1 MLMTE
6 KQHGSVT
13 FTRCWLYNVL
23 IVIIMS
29 TQLPTAVIY
38 AQMHDYNWI
47 LGYGGGPGTPV
58 NDSFGLSILSFKDE
72 TLHIASNEEKG
83 SMFFDANNVSYSDKW
98 GSFICSFNGK
108 GVYNKEHVSMFNGDE
123 WFDGDFSAGWF
134 YPQSGLMLPFPEDSS
149 RAALINTQTNRYEIG
164 GQMIGVGENIYFS
177 EIDQSGAEGLGA
189 VVVRKELLLS
199 DTLDIGKLSACRHAN
214 GRDWWI
220 IMPEFDSNRFYR
232 YLLTPSGIRLEG
244 IQEIGDVVPSGVG
257 QAFFSPDGTKHIR
270 FNGISL
276 EDGEYTTIYDFNRCT
291 GLLSDFRQFN
301 YPAYGVG
308 PGAVISKNS
317 RYLYTMSSINLY
329 QYDLWTE
336 DIESTRT
343 LVAEYD
349 GHLDFLPTTFF
360 QGQLAPDGKI
370 YIASNNGVTSLHV
383 IHNPDAD
390 CPDCRIEQHGIELPT
405 FNAFSIPNQPN
416 YRLGPI
422 DGSPCDTLGIDNIP
436 LARWRYEQDTLEPFQ
451 VQFYDLSD
459 YEPAEWLW
467 DFGDGSTSTD
477 TLPQHTFPGY
487 GTYEVCL
494 TVSNANGSGT
504 QCKELEFTMPTST
517 AEEEQAEAS
526 ATAFPNPFQERFS
539 LSLRPGWLPVDAWV
553 EVYDAVGRRVHRQ
566 PLRAGV
572 NGVELAGQA
581 GGVYVWRVVQSGQV
595 LGVGKIVKW

>member
-1 MLMTE
+1 MSTE
-6 KQHGSVT
+6 IKVILSQPSIG
-13 FTRCWLYNVL
+13 FTYSGLVL
-23 IVIIMS
+23 ISLFSFWFVNPVFS
-29 TQLPTAVIY
+29 QL
-38 AQMHDYNWI
+38 HDYNWI
-47 LGYGGGPGTPV
+47 LGYDGGPDMPIG
-58 NDSFGLSILSFKDE
+58 DSFGLSILTFTEEKLAIVAE
-72 TLHIASNEEKG
+72 EEKG
-83 SMFFDANNVSYSDKW
+83 GMFFNTNNASYSNRA
-98 GSFICSFNGK
+98 GILFCSFNGK
-108 GVYNKEHVSMFNGDE
+108 GVYNKDHAAMVNGDE
-123 WFDGDFSAGWF
+123 WFDGDFSAGWL
-134 YPQSGLMLPFPEDSS
+134 YPQSGLILPFPEDSS

-232 YLLTPSGIRLEG
+232 YLLRPSGIALDG
-244 IQEIGDVVPSGVG
+244 IQEIGGIVPSGVG
-257 QAFFSPDGTKHIR
+257 QALFSPDGSKHIR
-270 FNGISL
+270 FNAIS
-276 EDGEYTTIYDFNRCT
+276 EQAGEYTTIYDFDRCT
-291 GLLSDFRQFN
+291 GLLSNFRQFN
-301 YPAYGVG
+301 YPVG
-308 PGAVISKNS
+308 GSGGGAFISKNA
-317 RYLYTMSSINLY
+317 RYLYTSSTTTLY
-329 QYDLWTE
+329 QYDLWAE
-336 DIESTRT
+336 DIEATRT
-343 LVAEYD
+343 LVAVYD

-459 YEPAEWLW
+459 YEPTEWLW

-504 QCKELEFTMPTST
+504 QCKELEFTMPNST

-539 LSLRPGWLPVDAWV
+539 LSLRPGWLPVDAWL
-553 EVYDAVGRRVHRQ
+553 EVYDAVGRRVRRQ

>member
-1 MLMTE
+1 MAE
-6 KQHGSVT
+6 KQQGSVT
-13 FTRCWLYNVL
+13 LGNSWLYNIL
-23 IVIIMS
+23 VIIVVCI
-29 TQLPTAVIY
+29 QLPTTTIS
-38 AQMHDYNWI
+38 AQLHDYNWV

-72 TLHIASNEEKG
+72 TLHIESNEEEG
-83 SMFFDANNVSYSDKW
+83 SMLFDANNVGYSSDSGKL
-98 GSFICSFNGK
+98 FCTFNGE
-108 GVYNKEHVSMFNGDE
+108 GVYSSNHEIMQGGDE
-123 WFDGDFSAGWF
+123 WYQEELDLGWAF
-134 YPQSGLMLPFPEDSS
+134 PQSGLVLPLPGNADKLVLLNTEVD
-149 RAALINTQTNRYEIG
+149 LIEVEG
-164 GQMIGVGENIYFS
+164 VLKVVGENLFYS
-177 EIDQSGAEGLGA
+177 EIDKTAAEGKGA
-189 VVVRKELLLS
+189 VTLRKELLLNG
-199 DTLDIGKLSACRHAN
+199 TLDVGKLSACRHAN
-214 GRDWWI
+214 GRDWWVI
-220 IMPEFDSNRFYR
+220 LPAFNSNRYYR
-232 YLLTPSGIRLEG
+232 YFLTPAGIELIG
-244 IQEIGDVVPSGVG
+244 IQEVGEAVPTGLG
-257 QAFFSPDGTKHIR
+257 QALFSPDGTKHVR
-270 FNGISL
+270 YNGISSTAG
-276 EDGEYTTIYDFNRCT
+276 DYVTIYDFDRCT
-291 GLLSDFRQFN
+291 GLLSNFRQGN
-301 YPAYGVG
+301 YEKEGTG
-308 PGAVISKNS
+308 GGATISKNS
-317 RYLYTMSSINLY
+317 RYLYIMASLDLY
-329 QYDLWTE
+329 QYDLLAE
-336 DIESTRT
+336 DIEATRT
-343 LVAEYD
+343 LVADYD
-349 GHLDFLPTTFF
+349 GHLDPLPTTFF

-436 LARWRYEQDTLEPFQ
+436 LARWRYEQDTLEPFL

-467 DFGDGSTSTD
+467 DFDDGSTSTD

-539 LSLRPGWLPVDAWV
+539 LSLRPGWLPVDAWL
-553 EVYDAVGRRVHRQ
+553 EVYDAVGLQVHRQ

-572 NGVELAGQA
+572 NSVELTGQP
-581 GGVYVWRVVQSGQV
+581 GGVYVWRMVQSGQV
-595 LGVGKIVKW
+595 LDLGKIVKL

>member
-1 MLMTE
+1 ML
-6 KQHGSVT
+6 
-13 FTRCWLYNVL
+13 
-23 IVIIMS
+23 
-29 TQLPTAVIY
+29 
-38 AQMHDYNWI
+38 
-47 LGYGGGPGTPV
+47 TPA
-58 NDSFGLSILSFKDE
+58 GIEL
-72 TLHIASNEEKG
+72 
-83 SMFFDANNVSYSDKW
+83 
-98 GSFICSFNGK
+98 K
-108 GVYNKEHVSMFNGDE
+108 GVQE
-123 WFDGDFSAGWF
+123 
-134 YPQSGLMLPFPEDSS
+134 
-149 RAALINTQTNRYEIG
+149 
-164 GQMIGVGENIYFS
+164 VGE
-177 EIDQSGAEGLGA
+177 AVPTGLG
-189 VVVRKELLLS
+189 
-199 DTLDIGKLSACRHAN
+199 
-214 GRDWWI
+214 
-220 IMPEFDSNRFYR
+220 
-232 YLLTPSGIRLEG
+232 
-244 IQEIGDVVPSGVG
+244 
-257 QAFFSPDGTKHIR
+257 QALFSPDGTKHVR
-270 FNGISL
+270 FNGIS
-276 EDGEYTTIYDFNRCT
+276 EQAGEYTTIYDFDRCT
-291 GLLSDFRQFN
+291 GLLSNFRQFN
-301 YPAYGVG
+301 YPVG
-308 PGAVISKNS
+308 GSGGGAFISKNS
-317 RYLYTMSSINLY
+317 RYLYTSSTTTLY
-329 QYDLWTE
+329 QYDLWAE

-343 LVAEYD
+343 LVAVYD

-436 LARWRYEQDTLEPFQ
+436 LARWRYEQDTLQPFQ

-494 TVSNANGSGT
+494 TVSNAHGSGT
-504 QCKELEFTMPTST
+504 QCKELEFTMPNST
-517 AEEEQAEAS
+517 AEEEQTEAA

-572 NGVELAGQA
+572 NGVGMAGQA
-581 GGVYVWRVVQSGQV
+581 GGVYVWRVVQRGRV
-595 LGVGKIVKW
+595 LGVGKIVKL

>member
-1 MLMTE
+1 
-6 KQHGSVT
+6 
-13 FTRCWLYNVL
+13 
-23 IVIIMS
+23 MS
-29 TQLPTAVIY
+29 TNRNAALSKSYFGNNYIGFVFFLLAILGFVQPIYSQL
-38 AQMHDYNWI
+38 HDYTWI
-47 LGYGGGPGTPV
+47 LGYDGGPDMPV
-58 NDSFGLSILSFKDE
+58 GDSFGLSILKFADE
-72 TLHIASNEEKG
+72 KLTIVAEEEKG
-83 SMFFDANNVSYSDKW
+83 SMFFNMNNVSYSDEF
-98 GSFICSFNGK
+98 GDFFCSFNGK
-108 GVYNKEHVSMFNGDE
+108 GVYDKEHIPMVDGDDWFNGDL
-123 WFDGDFSAGWF
+123 SAGWLH
-134 YPQSGLMLPFPEDSS
+134 PQSGLILPSPENPFK
-149 RAALINTQTNRYEIG
+149 LLLLNTQTNIYEIY
-164 GQMIGVGENIYFS
+164 GQLEGVGENIYYS
-177 EIDQSGAEGLGA
+177 VIDQSAAGGLGA
-189 VVVRKELLLS
+189 VEVRKELLLS

-214 GRDWWI
+214 GRDWWV
-220 IMPEFDSNRFYR
+220 IMPEFTSNRYYC
-232 YLLTPSGIRLEG
+232 YLLTPSGISLEG
-244 IQEIGDVVPSGVG
+244 IQVIGGAVPSGLG
-257 QAFFSPDGTKHIR
+257 QALFSPDGTKHIR
-270 FNGISL
+270 FNAIS
-276 EDGEYTTIYDFNRCT
+276 EQAGEYTTIYDFDRCT
-291 GLLSDFRQFN
+291 GLLSNFRQFN
-301 YPAYGVG
+301 YPVG
-308 PGAVISKNS
+308 GSGGGAFISKNS
-317 RYLYTMSSINLY
+317 RYLYTSSTTTLY
-329 QYDLWTE
+329 QYDLWAE
-336 DIESTRT
+336 DIEATRT
-343 LVAEYD
+343 LVAVYD

-477 TLPQHTFPGY
+477 TLPQHIFPGY

-539 LSLRPGWLPVDAWV
+539 LSLRPGWLPVDAWL
-553 EVYDAVGRRVHRQ
+553 EVYDAVGRRVRRQ

-572 NGVELAGQA
+572 NSVELSRQP
-581 GGVYVWRVVQSGQV
+581 GGVYVWRVVQRGQV
-595 LGVGKIVKW
+595 LGVGKIVKL

>member
-1 MLMTE
+1 MFRFLMIST
-6 KQHGSVT
+6 
-13 FTRCWLYNVL
+13 CLWLALSIPLY
-23 IVIIMS
+23 IS
-29 TQLPTAVIY
+29 AQL
-38 AQMHDYNWI
+38 HDYTWV
-47 LGYGGGPGTPV
+47 LGYAGGSISPDQDT
-58 NDSFGLSILSFKDE
+58 FGLSILNFSDE
-72 TLHIASNEEKG
+72 QLAISDNQTGEAHFRS
-83 SMFFDANNVSYSDKW
+83 NNVSYSDAN
-98 GSFICSFNGK
+98 GELLFSFNGR
-108 GVYNKEHVSMFNGDE
+108 GVYGADHELVPGGAD
-123 WFDGDFSAGWF
+123 WFTGEFDSGW
-134 YPQSGLMLPFPEDSS
+134 YAPQSSIAFQMPGNSKQV
-149 RAALINTQTNRYEIG
+149 ALINSEFKF
-164 GQMIGVGENIYFS
+164 V
-177 EIDQSGAEGLGA
+177 EIDGTVEGTSDKLYYSLIEQDSSGTLT
-189 VVVRKELLLS
+189 VVMRKSLLL
-199 DTLDIGKLSACRHAN
+199 DEYQDVGKISACRHAN

-220 IMPEFDSNRFYR
+220 LIAERSSNRFYR
-232 YLLTPSGIRLEG
+232 YLLSPEG
-244 IQEIGDVVPSGVG
+244 ITLDGVQEIGGTVPTGLG
-257 QAFFSPDGTKHIR
+257 QALFSPNGSHHIR
-270 FNGISL
+270 FNGIS
-276 EDGEYTTIYDFNRCT
+276 EQAGEYTTIYNFDRCT
-291 GLLSDFRQFN
+291 GLLSNFRQFN
-301 YPAYGVG
+301 YPIGG
-308 PGAVISKNS
+308 SGGGAFISKNS
-317 RYLYTMSSINLY
+317 RYLYTSSTTTLY
-329 QYDLWTE
+329 QYDLWAE
-336 DIESTRT
+336 DIEATRT

-436 LARWRYEQDTLEPFQ
+436 LARWRYEQDTLQPFQ

-517 AEEEQAEAS
+517 AEEEQEAVA
-526 ATAFPNPFQERFS
+526 ATAFPNPFRERFS

-553 EVYDAVGRRVHRQ
+553 EVYDAVGRRVRRQ

-572 NGVELAGQA
+572 NGVELAGQP
-581 GGVYVWRVVQSGQV
+581 GGVYVWRVVQRGQ
-595 LGVGKIVKW
+595 LLSVGKIVKL